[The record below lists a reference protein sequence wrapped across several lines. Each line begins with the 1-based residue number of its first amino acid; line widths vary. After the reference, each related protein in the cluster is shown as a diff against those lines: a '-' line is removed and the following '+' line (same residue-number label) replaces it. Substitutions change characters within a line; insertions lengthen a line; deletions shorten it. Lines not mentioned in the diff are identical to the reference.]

1 MPTGTNIGYNEV
13 LSTKIL
19 TRYTTRTGVQWI
31 IIEYN
36 GKLLAK
42 ILSLN
47 YKIAANLDHQIDYIV
62 IIINFL
68 RRNLIH

>member
-31 IIEYN
+31 IIDYN

-42 ILSLN
+42 MLSLN
-47 YKIAANLDHQIDYIV
+47 YKNCCQFRPLNRLYCHYNRFFA
-62 IIINFL
+62 
-68 RRNLIH
+68 